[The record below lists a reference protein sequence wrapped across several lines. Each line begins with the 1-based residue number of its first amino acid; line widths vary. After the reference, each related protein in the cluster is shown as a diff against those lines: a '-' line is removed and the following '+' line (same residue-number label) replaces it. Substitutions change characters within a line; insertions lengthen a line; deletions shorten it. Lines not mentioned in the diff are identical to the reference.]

1 MKEDNEEVK
10 NMNHVM
16 ELLSKIL
23 QNDAN
28 IVLVILLILLGAVS
42 LFEYLSKK

>member
-1 MKEDNEEVK
+1 
-10 NMNHVM
+10 MNHVM